1 MIVISVTNAP
11 AQLRGYLTRYLS
23 EIQAGLFVGCC
34 SARVRDALWKRVQGD
49 LPEHGKAIL
58 VHNEGNEQGYRVD
71 YWIFPNKTMVWLDGL
86 GTPAT
91 IDNDDGIVSPS
102 SRRFE
107 SHWSK
112 AYWRRKRS

>member
-34 SARVRDALWKRVQGD
+34 SARVRDALWKRVQDD

-58 VHNEGNEQGYRVD
+58 VHNDGNEQG
-71 YWIFPNKTMVWLDGL
+71 LCGL
-86 GTPAT
+86 LKF
-91 IDNDDGIVSPS
+91 S
-102 SRRFE
+102 
-107 SHWSK
+107 
-112 AYWRRKRS
+112 